1 MLFFYKKQLFLAI
14 FSLFF
19 LFSCK
24 NEVVVTAITKDGNV
38 QFSDGTS
45 RPIPHYHDS
54 TAIIL
59 YLVRHAEKEK
69 TGDDPS
75 LTAEGKA
82 RAERLAAIFKNA
94 YLSRVITSNKKRTRE
109 TVDPIRKTLDPAIET
124 IPADVIPMVLPAELY
139 QEDRGRKIL
148 VAHHSNTV
156 PMWIDFTSGA
166 KAKIPEIKDDDFGR
180 FFIIST
186 RQKGDAEVMDL
197 RY

>member
-1 MLFFYKKQLFLAI
+1 MFLSKFRSFCCI
-14 FSLFF
+14 FSILF
-19 LFSCK
+19 LFSCE
-24 NEVVVTAITKDGNV
+24 NEVIVTAITKDGNV

-45 RPIPHYHDS
+45 RPIPLYNDS

-75 LTAEGKA
+75 LTAVGKT
-82 RAERLAAIFKNA
+82 RAERLATIFKNA

-109 TVDPIRKTLDPAIET
+109 TVDPIRKMLDPAIET
-124 IPADVIPMVLPAELY
+124 MPADVVPMVLPAELY
-139 QEDRGRKIL
+139 QEDRGRKLL
-148 VAHHSNTV
+148 VSHHSNSI
-156 PMWIDFTSGA
+156 PMWFDFVSGST
-166 KAKIPEIKDDDFGR
+166 AKIPTIKDDDFGR

-186 RQKGDAEVMDL
+186 RQKGAAEIMDL